1 MQNFGEHLRL
11 LRNRKGFSLNKVFEK
26 TGITDSRLSKAE
38 NGSWNNLKIDDL
50 KKLAKLYDSPIVPL
64 CLMAELFD
72 ENDIEQYRST
82 FKNVNLLDDEEKKHI
97 QSEIDFI
104 IRRKR

>member
-1 MQNFGEHLRL
+1 
-11 LRNRKGFSLNKVFEK
+11 
-26 TGITDSRLSKAE
+26 
-38 NGSWNNLKIDDL
+38 
-50 KKLAKLYDSPIVPL
+50 
-64 CLMAELFD
+64 MAELFD